1 MARFDLEFAP
11 SVKKDLKRINRS
23 DVHRILEAIDQ
34 LQYDQNPQGS
44 KKLVNE
50 ALFRIRV
57 GVYRIV
63 YEIHERKLVVL
74 IVKVGHRKSVYK

>member
-23 DVHRILEAIDQ
+23 DVPRILEVIDQ
-34 LQYDQNPQGS
+34 LQYDQHPPGS
-44 KKLVNE
+44 KKLVTE

-74 IVKVGHRKSVYK
+74 IVKVGHRKSVYR

>member
-23 DVHRILEAIDQ
+23 DIPRILDAIDD
-34 LQYDQNPQGS
+34 LQYDPKPQGS

-50 ALFRIRV
+50 DLYRIRV
-57 GVYRIV
+57 GVYRIL
-63 YEIHERKLVVL
+63 YEIYEGKLIVH
-74 IVKVGHRKSVYK
+74 IVKVGHRTSIYK

>member
-11 SVKKDLKRINRS
+11 SVKKDLKRINKP
-23 DVHRILEAIDQ
+23 DVPRILETIDQ
-34 LQYDQNPQGS
+34 LQYDPKPQGS

-50 ALFRIRV
+50 ELYRIRV

-63 YEIHERKLVVL
+63 YEIHEGKLIVH
-74 IVKVGHRKSVYK
+74 IVKVGHRKNIYK

>member
-1 MARFDLEFAP
+1 M
-11 SVKKDLKRINRS
+11 
-23 DVHRILEAIDQ
+23 
-34 LQYDQNPQGS
+34 
-44 KKLVNE
+44 VNE

-74 IVKVGHRKSVYK
+74 IVKVGHRKSVYI

>member
-11 SVKKDLKRINRS
+11 SVKKDLKKVHKS
-23 DVHRILEAIDQ
+23 DVPRILDAIDQ
-34 LQYDQNPQGS
+34 LQNNPKPPGS

-50 ALFRIRV
+50 ELYRIRL

-63 YEIHERKLVVL
+63 YEIHEGKLVVL
-74 IVKVGHRKSVYK
+74 IVKVGHRKHVYK